1 MIQFILDLLVNAQSV
16 TLDGKEV
23 LVWSRPLTGQPGQRV
38 VQLTE
43 DDSDNFLTALTEGNL
58 AGAKYDEA
66 KQTVELDDYEGAP
79 LVLTL
84 VPAAQTM
91 SYVLV
96 QEGGT
101 SAELY
106 LHAHESLEH
115 AQADR
120 ESCEED
126 GAYRTTDILEI
137 PSRLAD
143 RPGFYEHAES
153 LLRLMPTMGFPSA
166 T

>member
-16 TLDGKEV
+16 ALDGKEV
-23 LVWSRPLTGQPGQRV
+23 MVWSRPLTGEHGQHV

-58 AGAKYDEA
+58 AGAKHDEA

-79 LVLTL
+79 LVLTV
-84 VPAAQTM
+84 VPPAQAM

-101 SAELY
+101 SEELY

-120 ESCEED
+120 ESCEAD

-137 PSRLAD
+137 PSHLAD
-143 RPGFYEHAES
+143 RPGFYELAES
-153 LLRLMPTMGFPSA
+153 LVRLMSTMGFPSA

>member
-16 TLDGKEV
+16 NLDGKEV
-23 LVWSRPLTGQPGQRV
+23 MVWSRPLTGQPGQRV

-66 KQTVELDDYEGAP
+66 KQTVELDDYEGAS

-84 VPAAQTM
+84 VPAAQAM

-115 AQADR
+115 AEADR

-153 LLRLMPTMGFPSA
+153 LLRLMPTMGFPS
-166 T
+166 TT